1 MFGGLEIKGNADK
14 KEEKEE
20 ALAPPPS
27 GFSFLSSTTSLDP
40 DPEPEPEPAKPSSG
54 FSFLSS
60 TTQNET
66 KTSANQSDEKIEE
79 DEDSAPTS
87 SGFSFL
93 STSAANPIETT
104 AEKVEEEKEEANTA
118 EKAATAPS
126 GFGFLSSNAV
136 SDTTATAVD
145 SSEGKKDDAASAV
158 PEPQSVGIS
167 STNESMFSMLNLKS
181 ADTPKPAPAMS
192 MVKATAPAM
201 KPPLPSSADDIL
213 SLANPSQLT
222 GSGIVFGGAA
232 KPKVVKKRV
241 RGKKIGAKATNMASV
256 APVTPVTMSI
266 PGPVPVPVP
275 SQPDEPPVLASET
288 SETRDTIGKENSEKR
303 QFTDDA
309 NQAASRAEEFI
320 SSRQPNSNSSYTGRY
335 SDKSSIVEDYGDSG
349 AGASASAGAKDDE
362 TSEDYERA
370 KAAAQEAMKTS
381 SAPRK
386 MGFGGGFGGFFKRS
400 LSNSSP
406 ASSITG
412 EKEKTPFEKTLM
424 KIPVYGERK
433 ASDDSS
439 YESDGG
445 SDDDYGERENK
456 LTIQR
461 ECEREREHEREIAKH
476 DEERLRRQEQ
486 GMLRLKAEK
495 EAMENQYAEKQRLEE
510 EHRAQLEQNRTN
522 EDRRKKEKEE
532 AAKRTP
538 AQLLQNL
545 LDVFAEKSQS
555 ATLAV
560 GTLRQERSAM
570 LEKRTMAEKQERLST
585 QQIAQAEKQQMEAAE
600 QEDFELADQ
609 LAAVIEQHKA
619 EQEERAQ
626 ILKKIE
632 SLVQDL
638 DDEKIDV
645 GKRVWTCFITIQK
658 DLQQFLDLQEK
669 SDLTDSSD
677 LWKKFETVT
686 KSMAAA
692 NERLSADLKNIE
704 RDEGFVKEER
714 TELEAKISEET
725 SGIENSRDVANGKL
739 KVINDEIEELRRQ
752 LEAKEMEAAQV
763 KMELHDHEASIEQ
776 VRRKFSRQLTRLN
789 KKESAAEESRKEW
802 DTEEA
807 TYKKRRGGHE
817 AEVTAH
823 SEALVAHDN
832 IIANVKSQIDLAE
845 DLAKIIVQK
854 IVVEKG
860 ADPEESDEE
869 LLLIQANVLTLEAA
883 TDEAKQVL
891 AAAKKSIDTLK
902 EELGIIDT
910 RLPILEAEKKLAA
923 SKRDFKAAAKAS
935 KEIKSMLA
943 RKESCAD
950 DLEGDAQNRLKA
962 SQEEVEICLEALE
975 KKKLIAHE
983 KEKKGGVRQM
993 ARLAERIINLEKLRE
1008 SVCGTDEEEHQ
1019 SVKSVGGFVLDSE
1032 ISALMMEGDELDK
1045 KYGGWTDIM
1054 LEYAN
1059 NTEADEA
1066 DAIFKELDEEILA
1079 TDEKPNED
1087 HCEEEN
1093 SGCLQSDEIPTNEN
1107 AVEDNT
1113 ESKAELAMRYKEI
1126 MSELKDLDG
1135 RLEIAIEAE
1144 DYEEAAEI
1152 DDRIATLKNDSDS
1165 LGMTD
1170 EEKEAAMSI
1179 NEGDNSCTNEGI
1191 VDKTEIENNDIEDQD
1206 FVGEKDKND
1215 VDNEDPAKENTDSL
1229 QESHSDSG
1237 CTDEEV
1243 EGTVSINVDDD
1254 ANGDDSMKGSVPEGV
1269 EEVLKDTFT
1278 PERVE
1283 I

>member
-14 KEEKEE
+14 KEEKEG
-20 ALAPPPS
+20 APAQPPS
-27 GFSFLSSTTSLDP
+27 GFSFLSSTTPLDP

-66 KTSANQSDEKIEE
+66 KSSANQSDEKNEE

-87 SGFSFL
+87 TSSGFSFL
-93 STSAANPIETT
+93 SASAANPIETT

-118 EKAATAPS
+118 EKAATTPS
-126 GFGFLSSNAV
+126 GFGFLSSNVV
-136 SDTTATAVD
+136 SDTTTTAVD

-158 PEPQSVGIS
+158 PESQSVGIS

-181 ADTPKPAPAMS
+181 ADTPKPVPAMS
-192 MVKATAPAM
+192 MAKATAPAM

-241 RGKKIGAKATNMASV
+241 RGKKIGAKATNMASA

-266 PGPVPVPVP
+266 PAPVPVP

-288 SETRDTIGKENSEKR
+288 RDTIGNESSEKR

-335 SDKSSIVEDYGDSG
+335 SGKSSIVEDYGDSG

-370 KAAAQEAMKTS
+370 KAAAQEAMKSS
-381 SAPRK
+381 SATRK

-445 SDDDYGERENK
+445 SDDDNRERESK

-461 ECEREREHEREIAKH
+461 EREREREHEREIAKQ

-545 LDVFAEKSQS
+545 LDDFAEKSQS
-555 ATLAV
+555 AILAV

-632 SLVQDL
+632 SLVEDL

-645 GKRVWTCFITIQK
+645 GKRVWTCFITVQK
-658 DLQQFLDLQEK
+658 DLQQFLDLQKK

-686 KSMAAA
+686 KSLAAE

-802 DTEEA
+802 DAEEA

-854 IVVEKG
+854 IVVEKS
-860 ADPEESDEE
+860 ADPEKSDEE

-983 KEKKGGVRQM
+983 KEKKGGVKQM

-1059 NTEADEA
+1059 NTETDEA

-1079 TDEKPNED
+1079 TDENPNED
-1087 HCEEEN
+1087 HCEEDN

-1107 AVEDNT
+1107 AVEDST

-1126 MSELKDLDG
+1126 MIELKDLDG

-1170 EEKEAAMSI
+1170 EEKEAVMSI
-1179 NEGDNSCTNEGI
+1179 NEGDNSCTNEDI

-1206 FVGEKDKND
+1206 FVDEKEKHD

-1254 ANGDDSMKGSVPEGV
+1254 ANGDNSMKGSVLEGV